1 MKIVLNFLGL
11 RVGGGRTDA
20 INILY
25 SIPRVAKNYKFL
37 AIVPSGCGYDKIELS
52 NNCELLTIPPRKF
65 NDIWRLYFD
74 NFIIP
79 KICKH
84 FQANIIFT
92 MCNNGPLWVPCRHVL
107 MLRRPQLAYSDKEL
121 KEAKIKISLKLR
133 FLRWYFQTLLRNV
146 DALIV
151 QTNLMKNLV
160 ESRYKIDIP
169 QFIVGKNISQRF
181 KTSTEIQ
188 LSHFKNN
195 HNRESP
201 KIFLYL
207 TQYYPHKNLE
217 LACDAMLK
225 VYESGQNVRLW
236 LTLSSSEGPACDRLI
251 EEIRNGKYK
260 KVVKNI
266 GHVGLSE
273 IESVYKAVDAVF
285 MPTLLES
292 YSATF
297 LESMAYKKPLLVS
310 DREFAREICG
320 DAAIYFD
327 PLSID
332 SMTDAI
338 SKFNPSSEI
347 SIGLIQKGIKQF
359 DKFNVAWDEL
369 CKQYIKILSVH

>member
-1 MKIVLNFLGL
+1 
-11 RVGGGRTDA
+11 
-20 INILY
+20 
-25 SIPRVAKNYKFL
+25 
-37 AIVPSGCGYDKIELS
+37 
-52 NNCELLTIPPRKF
+52 
-65 NDIWRLYFD
+65 
-74 NFIIP
+74 
-79 KICKH
+79 
-84 FQANIIFT
+84 
-92 MCNNGPLWVPCRHVL
+92 MCNNGPLRVPCRHVL
-107 MLRRPQLAYSDKEL
+107 MLRRPQLAYNDKEL
-121 KEAKIKISLKLR
+121 IEAKIKISFKLK
-133 FLRWYFQTLLRNV
+133 FLRWYFQKLLSNV

-151 QTNLMKNLV
+151 QTKLMKNLV
-160 ESRYKIDIP
+160 ESRYKIDVP
-169 QFIVGKNISQRF
+169 QFIVGKNISQGF
-181 KTSTEIQ
+181 KTSPEIH
-188 LSHFKNN
+188 LSYIKNN
-195 HNRESP
+195 QSRENP

-225 VYESGQNVRLW
+225 VYESGQNVSLW
-236 LTLSSSEGPACDRLI
+236 LTLSGSEGPNCNRLV

-297 LESMAYKKPLLVS
+297 LGAMAYKKPLLVS
-310 DREFAREICG
+310 DRVCERNLC

-338 SKFNPSSEI
+338 SKFNPRSEI
-347 SIGLIQKGIKQF
+347 SIGLIQKVL
-359 DKFNVAWDEL
+359 NNL
-369 CKQYIKILSVH
+369 TSQYSLG